1 MTGHYKRGIYHTNQ
15 GFVHVYALE
24 SKWLYK
30 RVSLSCF
37 TDVVEEMNQDTW
49 DTCDE
54 VNDLNI
60 LARFTRPADISDT
73 FRICDGA
80 STCLKNCSAKK
91 VPNSATWIS
100 TAVLNNPSACIHSD
114 HIDGEE
120 HDCTY
125 TTVYAKLKR

>member
-15 GFVHVYALE
+15 GFVHVYAIGD
-24 SKWLYK
+24 KWLCK

-37 TDVVEEMNQDTW
+37 TDVVEEMTKDTW
-49 DTCDE
+49 NVCSE
-54 VNDLNI
+54 VDDLQV
-60 LARFTRPADISDT
+60 LARFTRPSDMSNT
-73 FRICDGA
+73 FKICDGT
-80 STCLKNCSAKK
+80 STCLRNCSAKQ

-100 TAVLNNPSACIHSD
+100 TSVLNDPRGCIHSD

-125 TTVYAKLKR
+125 TTVYARLKK